1 MKNLFTSFLLFLSIQ
16 IFAQSKENQRV
27 AFGFFLSAEA
37 QTLKM
42 ENLSRR
48 FPEEPLVR
56 RTGRT
61 PTGVTAGVFV
71 RKQVWP
77 WLDFQPTLSLFAVSQ
92 KVTFLPGNEERQ
104 ERDYRFLDLEMPIH
118 FIISDRRRADSP
130 LRSCIILGG
139 RMSWN
144 LAKNQND
151 LLKIAQERFA
161 LDLGI
166 GADIKLGKGWI
177 LQPAIVYSH
186 GLNELHLFTESKYDW
201 VVGRIKRDKLAML
214 RLSVWRQRK

>member
-1 MKNLFTSFLLFLSIQ
+1 MKNLLTSFLLFLSVQ

-61 PTGVTAGVFV
+61 PTGATAGVFV

-77 WLDFQPTLSLFAVSQ
+77 WLDFQPTLSLFNATQ
-92 KVTFLPGNEERQ
+92 KVTFLPGNEEWQ
-104 ERDYRFLDLEMPIH
+104 EREYRFWDLEMPIH
-118 FIISDRRRADSP
+118 FIISDRRRDDSP

-139 RMSWN
+139 RIGWN
-144 LAKNQND
+144 LAKNQHEQ
-151 LLKIAQERFA
+151 LKIAQERFA

-186 GLNELHLFTESKYDW
+186 GLNELHLVSQTKYDW
-201 VVGRIKRDKLAML
+201 VVGSIMRDKLAML
-214 RLSVWRQRK
+214 RISVWRQRK